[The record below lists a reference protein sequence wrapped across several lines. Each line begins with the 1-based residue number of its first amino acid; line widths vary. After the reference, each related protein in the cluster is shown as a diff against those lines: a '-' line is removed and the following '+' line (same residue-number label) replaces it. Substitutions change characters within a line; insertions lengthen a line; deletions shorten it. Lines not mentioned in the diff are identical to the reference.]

1 MHLNHVGSWGLTL
14 PEHRLLSHIPGGS
27 DSAGLGRWRGE
38 AVRFAF
44 LTSSQVILGT
54 HIENHWFRRLVAPR
68 RKHNPGLFFFSASL
82 KPSQQQRPL
91 VISTVRS
98 QRTEVKMWNYTEN
111 GMRYQLH
118 ACGIWSCQHLHGR
131 HIVTA
136 ALRCSY
142 LCFREWNAST
152 RHYDCCLNRKQ
163 ISEAVSFFGHEK
175 FSNVHKSRERG
186 VMNPQMLQLWQWL
199 VLKLECSVAT
209 PGKLLKAEISWV
221 SLHSRIIKGLLQW
234 SCG

>member
-1 MHLNHVGSWGLTL
+1 MINTEWATTSGLGWVARGPGAVKRNPAQSQLHWTWKRQWFSNSEMHLNHVGSWGLTL

-68 RKHNPGLFFFSASL
+68 RKHNPGLFFFLLPWSL
-82 KPSQQQRPL
+82 HSNKDLLSSPQCVVNAWKS
-91 VISTVRS
+91 
-98 QRTEVKMWNYTEN
+98 TEVKMWNYTEN

-142 LCFREWNAST
+142 LCFWEWN
-152 RHYDCCLNRKQ
+152 
-163 ISEAVSFFGHEK
+163 GM
-175 FSNVHKSRERG
+175 NV
-186 VMNPQMLQLWQWL
+186 
-199 VLKLECSVAT
+199 
-209 PGKLLKAEISWV
+209 
-221 SLHSRIIKGLLQW
+221 
-234 SCG
+234 

>member
-14 PEHRLLSHIPGGS
+14 PEHRLLSLIPGGS

-68 RKHNPGLFFFSASL
+68 RKHNPGLVFFCFPEAFTATKTSCHLHSVLWTLGKAQKWRCETIQKMACDINFMPVASGA
-82 KPSQQQRPL
+82 
-91 VISTVRS
+91 V
-98 QRTEVKMWNYTEN
+98 TE
-111 GMRYQLH
+111 
-118 ACGIWSCQHLHGR
+118 HLHGC

-136 ALRCSY
+136 ALRCNY

-163 ISEAVSFFGHEK
+163 ISEAVSFFGHENFLMYTK
-175 FSNVHKSRERG
+175 VENVASWIPKCSIFGNDWFSN
-186 VMNPQMLQLWQWL
+186 L
-199 VLKLECSVAT
+199 SV
-209 PGKLLKAEISWV
+209 
-221 SLHSRIIKGLLQW
+221 Q
-234 SCG
+234 